1 MDFWLV
7 TGGGM
12 LAGGLVLL
20 WWRFRVLS
28 QKVEAFTRQ
37 QYYSRGELRETTRRQ
52 AESIDVLR
60 IHLAQVAAGREPD
73 RTLIHT
79 GRLYH
84 QVSADEARKMIEPE
98 SSEASSPLVIVDVR
112 TPREFAH
119 SHIPGAGNL
128 PLEHLET
135 RFQNEIPRDADGI
148 LVYCGQGERSR
159 LACDFLGRQGY
170 TNLMAV
176 HDGFQ
181 NWTGPVRGTG
191 NVELIRIQ
199 SNAQRVPPKVSP
211 PTEQHG

>member
-7 TGGGM
+7 TGGGI

-28 QKVEAFTRQ
+28 HKLETFTRQ
-37 QYYSRGELRETTRRQ
+37 QYYGLSEFRETTRRQ
-52 AESIDVLR
+52 TESIECLR
-60 IHLAQVAAGREPD
+60 LQLAQVAAGREPD
-73 RTLIHT
+73 QTLIQT

-84 QVSADEARKMIEPE
+84 QVSADEARKMLEPE

-112 TPREFAH
+112 TQREFAK

-128 PLEHLET
+128 PLEQLET
-135 RFQNEIPRDADGI
+135 RFQNEIPRDADRI

-159 LACDFLGRQGY
+159 LACDFLSRQGY
-170 TNLMAV
+170 ANLVIM

-181 NWTGPVRGTG
+181 NWMGPVRGTG
-191 NVELIRIQ
+191 NVELIHIQ
-199 SNAQRVPPKVSP
+199 SKAQRV
-211 PTEQHG
+211 T